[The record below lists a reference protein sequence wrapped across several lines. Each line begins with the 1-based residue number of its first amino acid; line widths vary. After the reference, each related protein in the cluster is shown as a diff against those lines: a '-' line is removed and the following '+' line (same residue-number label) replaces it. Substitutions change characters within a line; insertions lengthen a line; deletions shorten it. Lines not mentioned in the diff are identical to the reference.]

1 VLKRYSTNLA
11 IFCAFLDGLM
21 VVISMHIANIIRPE
35 LTPVFDFVKNIRNPQ
50 PINELVFIGIAV
62 IWIAVYVKID
72 LYDPKKNFKIVDEI
86 YNLMIGS
93 IIALVL
99 ISGFFYLINSQLSRL
114 LFLIFGMIS
123 FGLHLTHRIIYRWV
137 CKKFNHT
144 NNHRHRLLIAG
155 AGSIGRRFEQEI
167 KKYTYLGYDL
177 QGFIDDDPELIR
189 ENPDVFG
196 DLNQVNDLVATY
208 DIDELIIALP
218 KWANERV
225 SQLVEKVHKL
235 PVRVWVI
242 PDYFSLM
249 LIKSAVSDF
258 GDIPM
263 INLRAP
269 ALTQKQRIT
278 KRIIDLFV
286 AIPLF
291 IMALPLFLMIGTMI
305 KLDSKGSIFY
315 HSSRVKEGG
324 KPFIMVKF
332 RTMGQNA
339 HTDLAK
345 VIKNDEEGNLIH
357 KLPDDPRVTKIGKF
371 LRKTSMD
378 ELPQLINIIKGDMSL
393 IGPRPELPEMVK
405 FYQPWQYK
413 RFAAPQGLT
422 GWWQIN
428 GRGDKPM
435 HLHTEDDLY
444 YIKNYSIWLDLQIL
458 IKTVL
463 IVLRGKG
470 AY

>member
-1 VLKRYSTNLA
+1 MLKRYSTNLV
-11 IFCAFLDGLM
+11 IFCAFLDGLL
-21 VVISMHIANIIRPE
+21 VVVSLHIANWIRPE
-35 LTPVFDFVKNIRNPQ
+35 LTPLFDFAKEIRNPQ
-50 PINELVFIGIAV
+50 PINELVFVAIAI
-62 IWIAVYVKID
+62 IWISVYVKIG
-72 LYDPKKNFKIVDEI
+72 LYDPKKNFKVVDEI

-93 IIALVL
+93 ITALVL

-114 LFLIFGMIS
+114 LFIIFGMIS
-123 FGLHLTHRIIYRWV
+123 FVMHLFHRLIYRWV
-137 CKKFNHT
+137 YKKFNET
-144 NNHRHRLLIAG
+144 TDRRHRLLIAG
-155 AGSIGRRFEQEI
+155 AGPIGRRFEQEI

-177 QGFIDDDPELIR
+177 QGFIDDDPELII
-189 ENPDVFG
+189 EKPDVLG
-196 DLNQVNDLVATY
+196 NIDQVTDLIAKYN
-208 DIDELIIALP
+208 IDELIIALP
-218 KWANERV
+218 KWANDRV

-249 LIKSAVSDF
+249 LIKSAVIDF

-278 KRIIDLFV
+278 KRIFDLIV
-286 AIPLF
+286 SIPLF
-291 IMALPLFLMIGTMI
+291 IITLPVFLIIGVLI
-305 KLDSKGSIFY
+305 KLDSKGPIFY
-315 HSSRVKEGG
+315 HSARVKEGV
-324 KPFIMVKF
+324 KPFKMIKF

-339 HTDLAK
+339 HEELTK
-345 VIKNDEEGNLIH
+345 VMIKDEEGNLIH

-371 LRKTSMD
+371 LRKTSLD

-405 FYQPWQYK
+405 LYQPWQYK

-428 GRGDKPM
+428 GRSDKPM

-458 IKTVL
+458 VKTFL